1 MYIIPGEGLLVA
13 DSDDDLPWSGPP
25 GGSVRFIIKR
35 EGSLVAYSDDVLP
48 LSGPPGGSVRYIFQ
62 EKDHSWPIVSDDDL
76 PLSGTNSGSVR
87 YIFPG
92 EGLLMADSDND
103 LCISEWA
110 AWWLCQVYHSWRGI
124 ACEG

>member
-48 LSGPPGGSVRYIFQ
+48 LSGPPGGSVRYINPG
-62 EKDHSWPIVSDDDL
+62 EGPLVTHSDDDL
-76 PLSGTNSGSVR
+76 CTVPLKWSAR
-87 YIFPG
+87 
-92 EGLLMADSDND
+92 
-103 LCISEWA
+103 
-110 AWWLCQVYHSWRGI
+110 WLCQAYQSWRGWRI
-124 ACEG
+124 VMNNL

>member
-1 MYIIPGEGLLVA
+1 MGHLLA
-13 DSDDDLPWSGPP
+13 
-25 GGSVRFIIKR
+25 
-35 EGSLVAYSDDVLP
+35 
-48 LSGPPGGSVRYIFQ
+48 LSGISFQERVEDSYELSLSEPPGGSVRYIFQ

-124 ACEG
+124 ACGG